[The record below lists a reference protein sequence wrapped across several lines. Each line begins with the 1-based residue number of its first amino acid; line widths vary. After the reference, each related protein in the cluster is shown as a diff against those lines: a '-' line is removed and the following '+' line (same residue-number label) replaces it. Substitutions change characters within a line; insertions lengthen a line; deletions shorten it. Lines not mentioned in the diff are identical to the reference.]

1 MRHIRILTMNIQAQA
16 WPAGPHSDAEWRA
29 KAAVKALDPG
39 NFAFDEHPDVV
50 VFNEADN
57 EDAKEILET
66 GLKDMYPHFI
76 VSFNGGSGDLNDG
89 GLAIFSK
96 FEFRELP
103 PSDYN
108 FSDNRSRFYPYDSV
122 GIAGMFYPMS
132 ASDDGLAEKGVAI
145 VQISTGLHFEIVTI
159 ALTHLQAFYEEV
171 GEHHT
176 IRLRQLKVIEAGLI
190 DLIGAPEDN
199 SNWDKVIVLGDL
211 NIRGDTP
218 PYSTEGHGEWTN
230 VFINNGGPYNNA
242 SQGITVRQNQL
253 IFTGQLIDGW
263 RTLMA
268 PPGAFMEA
276 DPGLTN
282 TNLKDGKYLPAGMKE
297 RLDYICFP
305 KQRTDA
311 VGETPRHLV
320 AQHMRILPSNFSA
333 LDMAFE
339 RIQSDHKGI
348 LAQVHWQFP
357 YNTPNQAKLQGDFV
371 HFQAPDSLV
380 KVNIA
385 NDLKIPSSGV
395 FQWIYI
401 HEPGTYTFT
410 YSPNLEAA
418 FYYENAMS
426 TKIDPFNQV
435 KWAELGLD
443 LDWLS
448 SLQHEFGLSETG
460 DQVDVH
466 RPMFIRLKAAE
477 REDQFTGNI
486 AFSFIKHTGENRFLA
501 IGLLPN
507 DIPKD
512 PRLPVGQKNGA
523 NDECW
528 FRAPL
533 AEQLLSGNPYP
544 VQFYIQNDFERKIR
558 LSLFEGIAAP
568 APFQQVTNEDRLTV
582 IDYDRAADIKDV
594 YILLERSQTTD
605 FEFLAGYR
613 YSISYLNHLE
623 IYSIEDQSG
632 LGADEIHLTM
642 TADDMATNF
651 LDFTDEDFDDDERR
665 MLNSYYPKN
674 TAFDNRLNITVFEL
688 DSGADDDGPFTG
700 TIPALKKG
708 ENSRES
714 SIIIEAEGAEY
725 QISYKLSRNP
735 NR

>member
-29 KAAVKALDPG
+29 KTAVKALDPG

-108 FSDNRSRFYPYDSV
+108 FSNNRSRFYPYDSV
-122 GIAGMFYPMS
+122 GIPGMFYPMS

-145 VQISTGLHFEIVTI
+145 VQISTGLHFEVVTI

-199 SNWDKVIVLGDL
+199 GNWDKVIVLGDL

-282 TNLKDGKYLPAGMKE
+282 TNLKDGKYLPAGLKE

-418 FYYENAMS
+418 FYYDNAMS

-435 KWAELGLD
+435 KWGELGLD
-443 LDWLS
+443 LDWLN
-448 SLQHEFGLSETG
+448 SLQHEFGLSEIG

-477 REDQFTGNI
+477 RED
-486 AFSFIKHTGENRFLA
+486 
-501 IGLLPN
+501 
-507 DIPKD
+507 
-512 PRLPVGQKNGA
+512 
-523 NDECW
+523 
-528 FRAPL
+528 
-533 AEQLLSGNPYP
+533 
-544 VQFYIQNDFERKIR
+544 
-558 LSLFEGIAAP
+558 
-568 APFQQVTNEDRLTV
+568 
-582 IDYDRAADIKDV
+582 
-594 YILLERSQTTD
+594 
-605 FEFLAGYR
+605 
-613 YSISYLNHLE
+613 
-623 IYSIEDQSG
+623 
-632 LGADEIHLTM
+632 
-642 TADDMATNF
+642 
-651 LDFTDEDFDDDERR
+651 
-665 MLNSYYPKN
+665 
-674 TAFDNRLNITVFEL
+674 
-688 DSGADDDGPFTG
+688 
-700 TIPALKKG
+700 
-708 ENSRES
+708 
-714 SIIIEAEGAEY
+714 
-725 QISYKLSRNP
+725 
-735 NR
+735 

>member
-1 MRHIRILTMNIQAQA
+1 MRNIRILTINIQAQA

-29 KAAVKALDPG
+29 HAVVKALDPG

-66 GLKDMYPHFI
+66 GLKNIYPHYI

-103 PSDYN
+103 PSDNN
-108 FSDNRSRFYPYDSV
+108 FSNNRSRFYPYIS
-122 GIAGMFYPMS
+122 GLFYPMS

-145 VQISTGLHFEIVTI
+145 VQISTGLHFEVVTI

-176 IRLRQLKVIEAGLI
+176 IRLRQLKVIEGALI
-190 DLIGAPEDN
+190 ELIGAPEDN
-199 SNWDKVIVLGDL
+199 ANWDKVIVLGDL

-218 PYSTEGHGEWTN
+218 PYSTDGHGEWTN

-242 SQGITVRQNQL
+242 SQGIPFRQNQL

-263 RTLMA
+263 RTFMT

-282 TNLKDGKYLPAGMKE
+282 TNLKEGEHLPAGLKE

-311 VGETPRHLV
+311 IGETPRRLV

-333 LDMAFE
+333 LDMTFE

-348 LAQVHWQFP
+348 LALVHWQFP
-357 YNTPNQAKLQGDFV
+357 YNTPNQAKLQGDFL

-380 KVNIA
+380 KVHIA
-385 NDLKIPSSGV
+385 NDLKIPSPGV

-401 HEPGTYTFT
+401 QEPGTYTLNH
-410 YSPNLEAA
+410 SANLDAA
-418 FYYENAMS
+418 FYFENDMS
-426 TKIDPFNQV
+426 TRIDPFNQV
-435 KWAELGLD
+435 KWGELGLD
-443 LDWLS
+443 NDWLNN
-448 SLQHEFGLSETG
+448 LQHEFQLSETG

-477 REDQFTGNI
+477 RDDQFTGNI

-512 PRLPVGQKNGA
+512 PRLPIGQKNGK

-533 AEQLLSGNPYP
+533 AEQLLSGNSYR
-544 VQFYIQNDFERKIR
+544 VQFYIKNDFKRKIR
-558 LSLFEGIAAP
+558 LSLFEGISAP
-568 APFQQVTNEDRLTV
+568 APFEQASNEDRLTL
-582 IDYDRAADIKDV
+582 IDYDRAAAIKDV
-594 YILLERSQTTD
+594 YILLERGRITD
-605 FEFLAGYR
+605 YEFLAGYR

-623 IYSIEDQSG
+623 IYSIDDQSG

-665 MLNSYYPKN
+665 MLNSYYPQN
-674 TAFDNRLNITVFEL
+674 VAFENRLNVTVFEL

-700 TIPALKKG
+700 TIPALAKG
-708 ENSRES
+708 ESKRES
-714 SIIIEAEGAEY
+714 SIIIEADGAQY
-725 QISYKLSRNP
+725 QLIYKLSRYP

>member
-1 MRHIRILTMNIQAQA
+1 MRNIRILTMNIQAQA
-16 WPAGPHSDAEWRA
+16 WPAGTHSDAEWRA
-29 KAAVKALDPG
+29 KAAVKALDPA
-39 NFAFDEHPDVV
+39 NFSFDEHPDVV

-103 PSDYN
+103 PSAHN
-108 FSDNRSRFYPYDSV
+108 FSNNRSRFYPYRSM
-122 GIAGMFYPMS
+122 GIPGMFYPMS

-176 IRLRQLKVIEAGLI
+176 IRLRQLKVIEAALI

-199 SNWDKVIVLGDL
+199 GNWDKVIVLGDL

-218 PYSTEGHGEWTN
+218 PYSTDGHGEWTN

-242 SQGITVRQNQL
+242 SQGITTRQNKL
-253 IFTGQLIDGW
+253 IFTEQLIDGW

-268 PPGAFMEA
+268 PPGAFMET

-282 TNLKDGKYLPAGMKE
+282 TNLKEGKHLPAGLKE

-311 VGETPRHLV
+311 MGDTPHRLV

-357 YNTPNQAKLQGDFV
+357 YNTPHQAKLQGDFV
-371 HFQAPDSLV
+371 HFQVPDSLV

-385 NDLKIPSSGV
+385 NDLKIASPGV

-401 HEPGTYTFT
+401 HAPGTYTFT

-418 FYYENAMS
+418 FYYENNMS
-426 TKIDPFNQV
+426 TQIAPFNQV
-435 KWAELGLD
+435 KWGELGLD
-443 LDWLS
+443 SNWLNG
-448 SLQHEFGLSETG
+448 LQHEFGLSEAG

-466 RPMFIRLKAAE
+466 RPMFIRLKATE
-477 REDQFTGNI
+477 REAPFTGNI

-501 IGLLPN
+501 IGLLAN

-512 PRLPVGQKNGA
+512 PRLPIGQKNGA
-523 NDECW
+523 KDECW

-544 VQFYIQNDFERKIR
+544 VQLYIKNDFSRKIR
-558 LSLFEGIAAP
+558 LSLFEGISAP
-568 APFQQVTNEDRLTV
+568 APSEQVTNEDRLIL
-582 IDYDRAADIKDV
+582 IDYDRSADIKDV
-594 YILLERSQTTD
+594 YILLERNQTTD
-605 FEFLAGYR
+605 YEFLAGYR

-623 IYSIEDQSG
+623 IYSIDDQSG

-642 TADDMATNF
+642 TADDMAANF

-665 MLNSYYPKN
+665 ILNSYFPRN
-674 TAFDNRLNITVFEL
+674 VAFANRLNVTVFEL
-688 DSGADDDGPFTG
+688 DSGEDDDGPFNG
-700 TIPALKKG
+700 TIPALAKG
-708 ENSRES
+708 ENKRES
-714 SIIIEAEGAEY
+714 SIIIEADGAEY
-725 QISYKLSRNP
+725 EIIYRLNRHP
-735 NR
+735 NH

>member
-1 MRHIRILTMNIQAQA
+1 MRNIRILTMNIQAQA
-16 WPAGPHSDAEWRA
+16 WPARPHSDAKWRA
-29 KAAVKALDPG
+29 EAAVKALDPA

-57 EDAKEILET
+57 EDAKGILED
-66 GLKDMYPHFI
+66 GLKHLYPHYI

-96 FEFRELP
+96 FGFRELP
-103 PSDYN
+103 PSEHN
-108 FSDNRSRFYPYDSV
+108 FSNNRSRFYPYVSV
-122 GIAGMFYPMS
+122 GTPGIFVPMS
-132 ASDDGLAEKGVAI
+132 AGDDGWAEKGVAV
-145 VQISTGLHFEIVTI
+145 VQISTGLHFEVVTI
-159 ALTHLQAFYEEV
+159 ALTHLQAFYKEV

-176 IRLRQLKVIEAGLI
+176 IRLRQLKVIEAALI

-199 SNWDKVIVLGDL
+199 DNWDKVIVLGDL

-218 PYSTEGHGEWTN
+218 PYSTDGHGEWTN

-242 SQGITVRQNQL
+242 SQSITVRQNQL
-253 IFTGQLIDGW
+253 VFTGQLIDGW
-263 RTLMA
+263 RTFMT

-282 TNLKDGKYLPAGMKE
+282 TNLKEGEHLPAGLKA

-311 VGETPRHLV
+311 MGEIPRRLV
-320 AQHMRILPSNFSA
+320 AQHMRILPSSFSA
-333 LDMAFE
+333 LDMTFE

-357 YNTPNQAKLQGDFV
+357 YNTPNQAKLQSDFG
-371 HFQAPDSLV
+371 HFQAPDSLA
-380 KVNIA
+380 KVYIA
-385 NDLKIPSSGV
+385 NDLKIPYPGV

-401 HEPGTYTFT
+401 REPGTYTFT

-418 FYYENAMS
+418 FYYENNMS
-426 TKIDPFNQV
+426 TKIDPYSQV
-435 KWAELGLD
+435 KWGELGLD
-443 LDWLS
+443 ADLLN
-448 SLQHEFGLSETG
+448 SLQHQFQLSDTG
-460 DQVDVH
+460 DQLDVH
-466 RPMFIRLKAAE
+466 RPMFIRLKATE
-477 REDQFTGNI
+477 TDDQFTGNI

-501 IGLLPN
+501 IGLQPN

-512 PRLPVGQKNGA
+512 PRLPVGQKNGK

-533 AEQLLSGNPYP
+533 VEPLLSGNPYR
-544 VQFYIQNDFERKIR
+544 VQFYIQNDFKRKIR
-558 LSLFEGIAAP
+558 LSLFEGISAP
-568 APFQQVTNEDRLTV
+568 APFDEATNDDRLLL
-582 IDYDRAADIKDV
+582 IGYDRAADIKDV
-594 YILLERSQTTD
+594 YMLLERSQTTD
-605 FEFLAGYR
+605 YEFLAGYR

-623 IYSIEDQSG
+623 IYSIDDQSG

-642 TADDMATNF
+642 TADDMVTNF

-665 MLNSYYPKN
+665 MLNSYYPRT
-674 TAFDNRLNITVFEL
+674 TAFDNRLNVTVFEL
-688 DSGADDDGPFTG
+688 DSGDDDDGPFTG
-700 TIPALKKG
+700 TILALEKG

-714 SIIIEAEGAEY
+714 SITIEADGAKY
-725 QISYKLSRNP
+725 QIIYKLSRYP
-735 NR
+735 NQ